1 VRKGRLFCPLDWP
14 SGRTARRSVDATLGS
29 LGGFDQLCA
38 RLAAICGDVAVRVY
52 PSVNTQ
58 VPLRVLSISTLF
70 PSPAR
75 PHFGLFVA
83 RQAQALARHSQVEM
97 VVIHPVALAMPPFD
111 RLLNPAALRGLPA
124 RAHDWGVQVHYAR
137 YRYVPRSGPQWSPA
151 SITRAVLPLARRLH
165 AEAPFDLVDAQFFYP
180 DGPAAASVAR
190 ALGLPLSIKARGS
203 DIHFIGKKPF
213 ARRAMLAA
221 AEQAAGL
228 LAVSEALRCEMT
240 AFGMPA
246 SKIAVHYTGLDHTQF
261 RPLPRSQTRT
271 AIADLV
277 PGDGP
282 LLASVGNLIAL
293 KGHDLSIAALAHL
306 PGVRLVIAGSG
317 PEERALLNLAD
328 KLGVADRLV
337 LARPLPAER
346 LAVLLSAAQAMVL
359 PSSSEGLANAWV
371 EALACGTPL
380 VIPDVGG
387 AREVLRE
394 SSAGR
399 IIERNAEAIAGA
411 VRELLA
417 DPPEQ
422 AAVSASAARF
432 SWEVNAAELAAHY
445 ARIVGR
451 DPT

>member
-1 VRKGRLFCPLDWP
+1 MPPTVKIP
-14 SGRTARRSVDATLGS
+14 A
-29 LGGFDQLCA
+29 
-38 RLAAICGDVAVRVY
+38 
-52 PSVNTQ
+52 
-58 VPLRVLSISTLF
+58 PLRILSISTLF

-83 RQAQALARHSQVEM
+83 RQAQALARRSDVEM

-111 RLLNPAALRGLPA
+111 RLLNPTALRGLPA
-124 RAHDWGVQVHYAR
+124 MAHDWGVQVHYPR
-137 YRYVPRSGPQWSPA
+137 YRYVPRSGPRWSPG
-151 SITRAVLPLARRLH
+151 SIARAVLPLAKRLH

-221 AEQAAGL
+221 ADQAAGL
-228 LAVSEALRCEMT
+228 LAVSEALKREMV
-240 AFGMPA
+240 AFGM
-246 SKIAVHYTGLDHTQF
+246 SGNRIAVHYTGLDHTQF
-261 RPLPRSQTRT
+261 HPLPRREARA
-271 AIADLV
+271 AIANLL

-293 KGHDLSIAALAHL
+293 KGHDLTIAALARL
-306 PGVRLVIAGSG
+306 PGVRLVIAGGG
-317 PEERALLNLAD
+317 PEERGLRDLATR
-328 KLGVADRLV
+328 LGVTDRVV
-337 LARPLPAER
+337 LAGPLPAER

-359 PSSSEGLANAWV
+359 PSASEGLANAWI

-387 AREVLRE
+387 AREVLYE
-394 SSAGR
+394 ASAGR
-399 IIERNAEAIAGA
+399 IIERSVEAIVGA

-422 AAVSASAARF
+422 AAVAASAARF
-432 SWEVNAAELAAHY
+432 SWEANAAELAAHY